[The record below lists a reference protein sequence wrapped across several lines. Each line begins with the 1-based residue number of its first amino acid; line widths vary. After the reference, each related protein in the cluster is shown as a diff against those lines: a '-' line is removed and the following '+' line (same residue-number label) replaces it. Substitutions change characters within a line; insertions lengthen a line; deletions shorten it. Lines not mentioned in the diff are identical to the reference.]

1 MPLARLFDGIGML
14 VARSDWSPQATYV
27 TFKAGDNFWSH
38 SHLDQGAF
46 TIYKGGALAIDSG
59 LYGPHYGSDHHM
71 NYDYQTIAHNTVT
84 VTDPRDTV
92 PAPGKKGKTRPIA
105 NDGGQRRIGSGWGVE
120 AAPLD
125 RAEWEAKR
133 DIYHTASMG
142 PLFDRDGLAVAV
154 ADITPAYTNRQSG
167 TGTFSARTRR
177 VERFWRTF
185 GYDRVDDVV
194 VVFDQVTSTK
204 ASFRKRWL
212 LHTLEAPQVTAHGF
226 SVSVLAQDRPG
237 HAGGGLEG
245 KVLLPKGALIEAIGG
260 PGFEFFVDGKN
271 YDENGKLKDMIK
283 KLGPNRGEPGAW
295 RIEVSPPRDETEDTF
310 LVVLLPAGL
319 GAHPTH
325 RVRLLES
332 GHKVGCEIVGPKRTT
347 RWWFEPGRN
356 QVDIDVATRG
366 EERRYHVEGPMLPL
380 PARQSWLERLRS
392 SITSRP

>member
-1 MPLARLFDGIGML
+1 
-14 VARSDWSPQATYV
+14 
-27 TFKAGDNFWSH
+27 
-38 SHLDQGAF
+38 
-46 TIYKGGALAIDSG
+46 
-59 LYGPHYGSDHHM
+59 M

-142 PLFDRDGLAVAV
+142 PLLDRDGLAVAV

-237 HAGGGLEG
+237 HAGGELEG

-295 RIEVSPPRDETEDTF
+295 RIEVSPPQGQDRGHIPGGAAACGLGRASDASRSAAGVRAQGRVRNRRSEAHHS
-310 LVVLLPAGL
+310 LVVRAGPQPGRHRCCGWRRRAPLSCRGAGGAAPRAAGLARTPAELRLLPDHDRFTWIS
-319 GAHPTH
+319 HP
-325 RVRLLES
+325 LA
-332 GHKVGCEIVGPKRTT
+332 TT
-347 RWWFEPGRN
+347 
-356 QVDIDVATRG
+356 QLMA
-366 EERRYHVEGPMLPL
+366 
-380 PARQSWLERLRS
+380 
-392 SITSRP
+392 